1 MAKASDHRA
10 GVKKVLMEAVIVAVV
25 ATALGFAANS
35 VSPRGLALTRNYFP
49 VADSVSFRPPTI
61 TQSPSAV
68 GGTNLSARSADESS
82 AGKTSKKGLQLVD
95 LNQMRQLFNSPRFQ
109 QELIVFIDAR
119 DDVNYSV
126 GHIPGAYQFDPY
138 HLEKYRAT
146 VVPICQ
152 AAEQVVVYCT
162 GGDCEDSEFAA
173 IALRDAGIANQKLFV
188 FAGGIT
194 EWIDSQ
200 LPVEIDVRKS
210 GRLRGEAK

>member
-1 MAKASDHRA
+1 M
-10 GVKKVLMEAVIVAVV
+10 
-25 ATALGFAANS
+25 
-35 VSPRGLALTRNYFP
+35 
-49 VADSVSFRPPTI
+49 
-61 TQSPSAV
+61 
-68 GGTNLSARSADESS
+68 
-82 AGKTSKKGLQLVD
+82 
-95 LNQMRQLFNSPRFQ
+95 
-109 QELIVFIDAR
+109 FIDAR

-146 VVPICQ
+146 VIPICQ

-173 IALRDAGIANQKLFV
+173 IALRDSGIANQKLFV

-194 EWIDSQ
+194 EWTDNQ